1 MTKKTTMELWVG
13 LFGMAGLLALS
24 MLAFKVANLS
34 VVDVTQ
40 GYRVTARFDNIGQL
54 KMRAPITLAG
64 VRVGRVSDISIDD
77 DYYAVVTLTIS
88 DKYKKLPQDTSAAIV
103 TAGLLGEQYVALE
116 PGADEEYLH
125 DGSELEVTQSALVI
139 EKLISQFMYNKASE
153 AGQ

>member
-24 MLAFKVANLS
+24 MLAFEVANLS

-77 DYYAVVTLTIS
+77 D
-88 DKYKKLPQDTSAAIV
+88 
-103 TAGLLGEQYVALE
+103 
-116 PGADEEYLH
+116 
-125 DGSELEVTQSALVI
+125 
-139 EKLISQFMYNKASE
+139 
-153 AGQ
+153 